1 MFSEDLTKPV
11 AVYHLQTN
19 HSVSVRLI
27 KPGFNLVVI
36 ELGRVAGSQSTH
48 QGEGGAN
55 YICLPLNPEYNKPV
69 TQGYHS
75 RASLFGVEYGHV
87 EDLFARMGQ
96 GPRISYL
103 GVPCAVCRAEKRGS
117 LMMIPA
123 RNVCPTRQ
131 WTREYQGYLMT
142 GSSNGTRQ
150 EYICVDNDATGVN
163 VLHSKNHSGK
173 ALLTSVLGKCGVLPC
188 PPYEQDRELTCAVC
202 TIWPRNFA
210 VPFPQGAPWRIC
222 SYQPTN
228 ATTYD

>member
-1 MFSEDLTKPV
+1 MICHNNPV
-11 AVYHLQTN
+11 ETQRNNEKTFGSSVFIRWGRAVCPNGRGT
-19 HSVSVRLI
+19 V
-27 KPGFNLVVI
+27 LVY
-36 ELGRVAGSQSTH
+36 EGRVAGSQSTH

-163 VLHSKNHSGK
+163 VLHSKSHSGK

-202 TIWPRNFA
+202 TI
-210 VPFPQGAPWRIC
+210 
-222 SYQPTN
+222 
-228 ATTYD
+228 

>member
-1 MFSEDLTKPV
+1 M
-11 AVYHLQTN
+11 
-19 HSVSVRLI
+19 RLI
-27 KPGFNLVVI
+27 KPGFNLVFIV
-36 ELGRVAGSQSTH
+36 LGRVAGSQSTH

-55 YICLPLNPEYNKPV
+55 YICLPLNPEYNKPI
-69 TQGYHS
+69 TEGYHP

-96 GPRISYL
+96 GPQISYL

-142 GSSNGTRQ
+142 DSSNGTRQ

-163 VLHSKNHSGK
+163 ALHSKSHSGK

-202 TIWPRNFA
+202 TM
-210 VPFPQGAPWRIC
+210 
-222 SYQPTN
+222 
-228 ATTYD
+228 